1 MGVAIV
7 AGVGVDIGGAV
18 AGPGAGLGMEKPLGL
33 ETGDIVLDKGI
44 EGEGPKAAIAGF
56 GVKLGSGGD
65 PEMTLGAG
73 AGDFLSYFTGL
84 LTESMILGTCGY
96 CARPTATR
104 D

>member
-7 AGVGVDIGGAV
+7 AGVGVDVGGAG

-33 ETGDIVLDKGI
+33 ETEDIVLERGI

-56 GVKLGSGGD
+56 GVKLGSGRD

-73 AGDFLSYFTGL
+73 AGEFLSYFTGL
-84 LTESMILGTCGY
+84 LTESMMLGT
-96 CARPTATR
+96 
-104 D
+104 